1 MEYKLNTIELQTKCK
16 SKGMDY
22 IQFKNHLNQVI
33 EMGELLFKDLEGEA
47 YYNNKCYYLEFQLI
61 AKDFNIHNIKQIE
74 VRLDGSSY
82 ANKADMSDYLIY
94 IENISSIKVA
104 L

>member
-1 MEYKLNTIELQTKCK
+1 MLDKLNYIRLECEIIDAIE
-16 SKGMDY
+16 
-22 IQFKNHLNQVI
+22 
-33 EMGELLFKDLEGEA
+33 DLEGEA

-74 VRLDGSSY
+74 IRLDGSSY
-82 ANKADMSDYLIY
+82 ANKADILDYLIY